1 MSEAHLGP
9 SLAELLAEGAAT
21 LRAAGVDAARQTA
34 SLLLRETL
42 KTDTTTLIAHPER
55 RVTEADAARIRS
67 AWTRRAAGE
76 PSQYVVG
83 VQEFYGL
90 EFQVTPATLI
100 PRPETESLVDA
111 ALEFC
116 RARGL
121 DSPRILDVG
130 TGSGCIVV
138 ALLTHLTHARATA
151 VDISPSAL
159 AVARANAVR
168 HGVSERISFLEGDL
182 AAPVRSAPGA
192 PGDYDLLV
200 SNPPYVSEADF
211 PTLQR
216 EVRDFEPKI
225 ALVGGARGTEMYERL
240 FAEAPDAL
248 APHGAMTLEI
258 GFGQLDQVS
267 EIGAAHGW
275 ARCAMRRDL
284 QGIPRIVTF
293 QRRAAPSR

>member
-1 MSEAHLGP
+1 MSEAHSGP

-42 KTDTTTLIAHPER
+42 KTDATTLIAHPER
-55 RVTEADAARIRS
+55 RVTEADAARVRS
-67 AWTRRAAGE
+67 AWARRAAGE

-100 PRPETESLVDA
+100 PRPETELLVDA

-121 DSPRILDVG
+121 DAPRILDVG

-182 AAPVRSAPGA
+182 AAPVRPASGA

-225 ALVGGARGTEMYERL
+225 ALVGGATGTEMYERL
-240 FAEAPDAL
+240 FAAAPRSL
-248 APHGAMTLEI
+248 TPQGAMTLEI

-267 EIGAAHGW
+267 EIGAAQGW
-275 ARCAMRRDL
+275 TRCAMRRDL

>member
-1 MSEAHLGP
+1 MSEAHSGP

-21 LRAAGVDAARQTA
+21 LHAAGVDAARQTA
-34 SLLLRETL
+34 SLLLRATL
-42 KTDTTTLIAHPER
+42 KTDATTLIAHPER
-55 RVTEADAARIRS
+55 RVTEADAARVRS
-67 AWTRRAAGE
+67 AWARRAAGE
-76 PSQYVVG
+76 PAQYVVG

-100 PRPETESLVDA
+100 PRPETELLVDA

-116 RARGL
+116 RARAL
-121 DSPRILDVG
+121 DAPRILDVG

-138 ALLTHLTHARATA
+138 ALLTHLTHAWATA
-151 VDISPSAL
+151 IDISPSAL

-182 AAPVRSAPGA
+182 AAPGA

-240 FAEAPDAL
+240 FAEAPRAL

-293 QRRAAPSR
+293 QRSAAPSR